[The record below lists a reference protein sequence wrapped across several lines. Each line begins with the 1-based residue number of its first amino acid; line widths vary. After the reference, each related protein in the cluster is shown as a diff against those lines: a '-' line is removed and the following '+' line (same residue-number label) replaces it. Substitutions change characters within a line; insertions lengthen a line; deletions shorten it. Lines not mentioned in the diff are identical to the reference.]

1 MKILKVKTSHPNKQT
16 FLISDLTFI
25 KKNPYPNTLPENKR
39 NAWLNDGMNDMGFR
53 AEIIESI
60 DQFDSIANQ
69 RVYPLKKH
77 IIKIKAVDFNGKTIK
92 KLVGRPKERDLT

>member
-1 MKILKVKTSHPNKQT
+1 MKLKEMIERVQQHHPDMGVVE
-16 FLISDLTFI
+16 IVRS
-25 KKNPYPNTLPENKR
+25 
-39 NAWLNDGMNDMGFR
+39 LNDGMNDMGFR

-92 KLVGRPKERDLT
+92 KLVGRPRERDLT

>member
-1 MKILKVKTSHPNKQT
+1 MKLKEMIERVQQHHPDMGVVE
-16 FLISDLTFI
+16 IVRS
-25 KKNPYPNTLPENKR
+25 
-39 NAWLNDGMNDMGFR
+39 LNDGMNDMGFR

-77 IIKIKAVDFNGKTIK
+77 IMKIKAVDFNGKTIK
-92 KLVGRPKERDLT
+92 KLVGRPRERDLT